1 MLSQLHTLTQRI
13 ALIVV
18 PVPVIAGSMMLST
31 WAHTDPHAGARRNEV
46 YTRVRPTPSAA
57 AWLAS
62 NVEPRQDYSAALE
75 NQCKQKAQRLRS
87 QLGRGAVGR
96 PTTFHVI
103 VRTPFV
109 IAGDLEPA
117 DLQRIYQE
125 TIRPAAGAMH
135 GEYFTRRPTEPVS
148 MLLLSDEV
156 TYRGCARALFGQTR
170 TPVYGYYKPSLRT
183 VVINLAA
190 GGGTIVHELTHALI
204 DFDCPHLPIWINE
217 GIASLHE
224 ECRLVETPN
233 GFRIQPLVNWRLTVL
248 QQAIASQTIRPTRE
262 LMMLDQMVG
271 NHEALNYAHA
281 RYFCMY
287 LNEMGLLDDL
297 YRLVR
302 DNPDTDGSDSRA
314 LRSLISD
321 LSGYGLD
328 EDFQRWVMRLRLD
341 S

>member
-1 MLSQLHTLTQRI
+1 M
-13 ALIVV
+13 
-18 PVPVIAGSMMLST
+18 
-31 WAHTDPHAGARRNEV
+31 
-46 YTRVRPTPSAA
+46 
-57 AWLAS
+57 
-62 NVEPRQDYSAALE
+62 
-75 NQCKQKAQRLRS
+75 
-87 QLGRGAVGR
+87 
-96 PTTFHVI
+96 
-103 VRTPFV
+103 
-109 IAGDLEPA
+109 
-117 DLQRIYQE
+117 
-125 TIRPAAGAMH
+125 
-135 GEYFTRRPTEPVS
+135 
-148 MLLLSDEV
+148 
-156 TYRGCARALFGQTR
+156 
-170 TPVYGYYKPSLRT
+170 
-183 VVINLAA
+183 INLAA

-224 ECRLVETPN
+224 ECRLEETPN

-248 QQAIASQTIRPTRE
+248 QQAIAGQTIRPTRE

-287 LNEMGLLDDL
+287 LSEMGLLDDL